1 LCVSL
6 CTKLT
11 CIEIRAR
18 QI

>member
-11 CIEIRAR
+11 CIAIRAR